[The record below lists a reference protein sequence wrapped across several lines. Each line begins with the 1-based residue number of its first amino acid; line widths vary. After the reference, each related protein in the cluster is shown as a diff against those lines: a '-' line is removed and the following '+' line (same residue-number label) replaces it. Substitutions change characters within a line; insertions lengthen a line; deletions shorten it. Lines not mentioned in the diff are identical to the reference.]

1 MSKNQTILKKI
12 SLAWSWTNSCYLVED
27 VSSNNGLHWSYQFDA
42 APRLLKID
50 GYGMDASSHFIRK
63 GSKKTELKLS
73 ERTYICEYCNLE
85 IDRDLNA
92 SINLKNLG
100 TCCPDVKSA
109 DSS

>member
-27 VSSNNGLHWSYQFDA
+27 VSSNNGLHWSHQFDA

-63 GSKKTELKLS
+63 GSNKKVRKKIWIAMTEK
-73 ERTYICEYCNLE
+73 
-85 IDRDLNA
+85 
-92 SINLKNLG
+92 
-100 TCCPDVKSA
+100 
-109 DSS
+109 